1 MTQAIVSLYSGKT
14 PLCLPVNAN
23 TTTRHLKQ
31 QIYEITLV
39 PVEEQVLRIPSGH
52 ALVDQDLR
60 TSDEFMSIQL
70 AGRILGGKG
79 GFGSMLRAQGGRMNA
94 QKTTNF
100 EACRDLQGRRIR
112 TVNDAKK
119 LQEELDAIPER
130 EAEKREKLKK
140 KIEEALKERETKKYL
155 FDDNK
160 FLEDKEDVV
169 ESVKSAVGDAIKRQ
183 KLTHLPAK
191 KAATASTSASL
202 FDDDISSDEEED
214 EGEDGDEDEDEVED
228 EDEEDEEDEEGEG
241 EDVEEEE
248 KLSVKG
254 KGKKRS
260 RK

>member
-1 MTQAIVSLYSGKT
+1 MTQAIISLHSGKT
-14 PLCLPVNAN
+14 PLCLLVNAN
-23 TTTRHLKQ
+23 SAATTTLELKQ
-31 QIYEITLV
+31 QIYEITSI
-39 PVEEQVLRIPSGH
+39 PIDEQVLRTRSGH
-52 ALVDQDLR
+52 TLVDQDLM
-60 TSDEFMSIQL
+60 THDEFLNIQL
-70 AGRILGGKG
+70 SGRMLGGKG

-130 EAEKREKLKK
+130 EAEKREKIKK
-140 KIEEALKERETKKYL
+140 KIEEALKEREPRKYL

-169 ESVKSAVGDAIKRQ
+169 ENVKSAVSDAIKRQ
-183 KLTHLPAK
+183 KLTHGPVK
-191 KAATASTSASL
+191 KTATASTSVSL
-202 FDDDISSDEEED
+202 FDDDVSSDED
-214 EGEDGDEDEDEVED
+214 DDEDDD
-228 EDEEDEEDEEGEG
+228 
-241 EDVEEEE
+241 EEEE
-248 KLSVKG
+248 EEEEEEEQKEEPVQDVKG

>member
-1 MTQAIVSLYSGKT
+1 MTQAIISLYSGKT
-14 PLCLPVNAN
+14 PLCMSINAN
-23 TTTRHLKQ
+23 TTAQQLKQ
-31 QIYEITLV
+31 QIYETTSI
-39 PVEEQVLRIPSGH
+39 PVEEQVLRISSGH
-52 ALVDQDLR
+52 ALADQDLN
-60 TSDEFMSIQL
+60 TGDEFISIKL

-140 KIEEALKERETKKYL
+140 KIEEALKEREPKKYL

-169 ESVKSAVGDAIKRQ
+169 ESVKSAVGDALKRQ
-183 KLTHLPAK
+183 KLTHSPVK
-191 KAATASTSASL
+191 KAATASTSVSL
-202 FDDDISSDEEED
+202 FDDDITS
-214 EGEDGDEDEDEVED
+214 DEDEDEE
-228 EDEEDEEDEEGEG
+228 EEGEE
-241 EDVEEEE
+241 EDVEEKDEE
-248 KLSVKG
+248 QEKVDVKG